1 MYAEDNFWRTI
12 TGRYTTD
19 LVNDPIIYVR
29 PLEKVANLAQITD
42 PNKNLSASIEANGI
56 NKDNNEPLNE
66 IFIEKFTG
74 LYDTAIYDTLAI
86 QADF

>member
-1 MYAEDNFWRTI
+1 LI
-12 TGRYTTD
+12 
-19 LVNDPIIYVR
+19 NDPIIYVR

-42 PNKNLSASIEANGI
+42 PNENLSASIEANGI

-74 LYDTAIYDTLAI
+74 SYDTAIYDTLAI